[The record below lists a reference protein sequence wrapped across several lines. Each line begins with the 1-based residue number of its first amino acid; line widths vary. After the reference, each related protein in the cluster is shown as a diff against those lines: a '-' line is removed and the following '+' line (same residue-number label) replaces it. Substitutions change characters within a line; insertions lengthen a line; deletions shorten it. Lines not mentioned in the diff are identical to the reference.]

1 VTQPLDRHRDLTVAL
16 HEQIASLSVTV
27 SAPDGSVSVRVDG
40 WGAVTGLEL
49 TDRAYRHGPD
59 ALAARI
65 VEVSQAAVKVVAE
78 RQAFLLD
85 EFGER
90 SRALRVGT
98 Q

>member
-1 VTQPLDRHRDLTVAL
+1 VNSPLDAQRDMTVAL
-16 HEQIASLSVTV
+16 NEQIASLSATV
-27 SAPDGSVSVRVDG
+27 SAPDGSVSVQVDG
-40 WGAVTGLEL
+40 SGAITGLKL

-65 VEVSQAAVKVVAE
+65 VEVSQAAVKVVAD
-78 RQAFLLD
+78 RQAFLLN

-90 SRALRVGT
+90 ARALRDQT